1 MITFID
7 CIRVTG
13 SRFCVCTA
21 AGCAMPKPRFVT
33 KQHREFYKN
42 LFIVRNVLQHVV

>member
-13 SRFCVCTA
+13 SCFVCA
-21 AGCAMPKPRFVT
+21 LLQGEVCPKPRFVT
-33 KQHREFYKN
+33 KLHREFYKN